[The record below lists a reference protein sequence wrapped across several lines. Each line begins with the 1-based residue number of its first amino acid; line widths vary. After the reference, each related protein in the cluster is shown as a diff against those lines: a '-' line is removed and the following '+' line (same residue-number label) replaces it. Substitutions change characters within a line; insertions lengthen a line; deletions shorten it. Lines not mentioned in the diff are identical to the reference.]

1 MASDV
6 EKRLM
11 VSPQTKSRIGST
23 HENILES
30 MILMLHN
37 CLNHVARCH
46 ERDRHIALRAANTWI
61 NRLLSLFITYSGDKL
76 SDQQSR
82 TLLSGLLYVVLN
94 WDKFTFEV
102 FQLSIK
108 LTRKLI
114 TWTAA
119 DSIKIAQSDKHIN
132 PAQLMEMLMNLIGQ
146 IIHRKAPK
154 PTTKYIAPQ
163 LSPHGVKRK
172 LFKEMTPEIKE
183 DKAEKSESKEEEVEV
198 DEQNLEIKVENVD
211 KQK

>member
-1 MASDV
+1 
-6 EKRLM
+6 
-11 VSPQTKSRIGST
+11 
-23 HENILES
+23 
-30 MILMLHN
+30 MLHN
-37 CLNHVARCH
+37 CLNHVARCYD
-46 ERDRHIALRAANTWI
+46 RDRHIALRAANTWI

-119 DSIKIAQSDKHIN
+119 DSIKIAQSDKKIN
-132 PAQLMEMLMNLIGQ
+132 PAQLMEMLMDLIGQ

-154 PTTKYIAPQ
+154 TTKYVAPQ
-163 LSPHGVKRK
+163 LSPHGIKRK

-183 DKAEKSESKEEEVEV
+183 DKAETIEVSDSINKESEDK
-198 DEQNLEIKVENVD
+198 NIEIKVE
-211 KQK
+211 Q

>member
-1 MASDV
+1 M
-6 EKRLM
+6 
-11 VSPQTKSRIGST
+11 G

-30 MILMLHN
+30 MIRMLHN
-37 CLNHVARCH
+37 CLNHVARCY
-46 ERDRHIALRAANTWI
+46 ERDRHIALRATNTWI

-119 DSIKIAQSDKHIN
+119 DSIKIAPSDKQIN
-132 PAQLMEMLMNLIGQ
+132 PAQLMEMLMSLIGQ

-154 PTTKYIAPQ
+154 APKYIAPQ
-163 LSPHGVKRK
+163 LSPSSKRK
-172 LFKEMTPEIKE
+172 MFREITPEITKIDE
-183 DKAEKSESKEEEVEV
+183 QKEEKQEEQKKEKEVE
-198 DEQNLEIKVENVD
+198 DVE
-211 KQK
+211 